1 MEEPMNNSQ
10 PNDLITVATARQLLG
25 VSHTKMSQL
34 IRDGLIRYFP
44 NPLDG
49 REKLISKAEVIAL
62 IPKRAEAA

>member
-1 MEEPMNNSQ
+1 MDNIQ
-10 PNDLITVATARQLLG
+10 PNDLITVSAAKQLLG

-49 REKLISKAEVIAL
+49 REKLVSKAEVMAL

>member
-1 MEEPMNNSQ
+1 MNKTQ
-10 PNDLITVATARQLLG
+10 PNDLITVFTARQLLG

-49 REKLISKAEVIAL
+49 REKLISKAEVMAL
-62 IPKRAEAA
+62 VPKRAEAA